1 MKRVV
6 VFLLLIL
13 GLSGFV
19 SAQSGRRS
27 SSGRT
32 ASELPSPSPTPSPD
46 DASNT
51 SDSIPITKQPRSLPS
66 LHGSGDVLPI
76 PSPAPNQTQ
85 NQTTNASEKG
95 ETAGDDE
102 VLRIE
107 TQLVTI
113 PVSIIDRQGNFV
125 TGLEQSDFK
134 IFEDG
139 KEQQVAYFST
149 TEQPFTVILMLD
161 VSPSTKFKINEIHDA
176 AIAFVNQLKQND
188 RVMVIAFDER
198 TRVMTEPTNDRNE
211 IAKAIRR
218 SNFGDGTSIYDA
230 VDYVIRRSLSKIEG
244 RKAVVLFSDGV
255 DTTSIR
261 ASYQKTVRESEELDA
276 AFYTVYYNTA
286 FDMQSQ
292 GGGMP
297 GSGGGGGVLGGILGG
312 VLNGGGRP
320 GSNYP
325 RGGGGGGRGGSA
337 GDIAQGEQYLEDL
350 AAKTGGR
357 KYDAD
362 TTANLQTAF
371 YNIAEELRR
380 EYSLGYY
387 PNESGNAGQR
397 KQIKVRVGKPNLVVR
412 ARDSYVVGA
421 GKTPPASATTV
432 TPPTKLS
439 LN

>member
-1 MKRVV
+1 M
-6 VFLLLIL
+6 LLIL
-13 GLSGFV
+13 GLSAFV
-19 SAQSGRRS
+19 SAQSGRRGS
-27 SSGRT
+27 RT
-32 ASELPSPSPTPSPD
+32 VTALPSPSPTPAPD

-51 SDSIPITKQPRSLPS
+51 SDSIPITKQHSSPS
-66 LHGSGDVLPI
+66 LHGNGDVLPI
-76 PSPAPNQTQ
+76 PSPTPNQTQ
-85 NQTTNASEKG
+85 NQTTAAPEKG

-102 VLRIE
+102 VLRID

-161 VSPSTKFKINEIHDA
+161 VSPSTHFKINEIHDA
-176 AIAFVNQLKQND
+176 AVAFVSQLKEND
-188 RVMVIAFDER
+188 RVMVVAFDER
-198 TRVMTEPTNDRNE
+198 THVLTEPTTDRNI

-218 SNFGDGTSIYDA
+218 ANFGEGTSIYDA

-255 DTTSIR
+255 DTTSMR

-286 FDMQSQ
+286 LDMQSQ
-292 GGGMP
+292 GGVMGG
-297 GSGGGGGVLGGILGG
+297 GSGGGVLGGILGG
-312 VLNGGGRP
+312 VLNGGGKP

-325 RGGGGGGRGGSA
+325 RGGGGGGRGNSP
-337 GDIAQGEQYLEDL
+337 GDFAQGEQYLQDL
-350 AAKTGGR
+350 AAKTGGH

-421 GKTPPASATTV
+421 GKAAAATATT
-432 TPPTKLS
+432 PTKFS

>member
-6 VFLLLIL
+6 VVLLLVL
-13 GLSGFV
+13 GLCVFV
-19 SAQSGRRS
+19 SAQSGRRGS
-27 SSGRT
+27 RT
-32 ASELPSPSPTPSPD
+32 ATASPSPSPTPED
-46 DASNT
+46 VSNT

-76 PSPAPNQTQ
+76 PSPSPGQTQ
-85 NQTTNASEKG
+85 TQTTDASEKG
-95 ETAGDDE
+95 ETANDDD
-102 VLRIE
+102 VLRVE

-113 PVSIIDRQGNFV
+113 PVSIIDHQGNFV
-125 TGLEQSDFK
+125 TGLQQSDFK

-161 VSPSTKFKINEIHDA
+161 VSPSTHFKINEIHDA
-176 AIAFVNQLKQND
+176 AVAFVSQLKQND
-188 RVMVIAFDER
+188 RVMVVAFDGR
-198 TRVMTEPTNDRNE
+198 THVLTEPTNDRNA

-218 SNFGDGTSIYDA
+218 AKLGDGTSIYDA
-230 VDYVIRRSLSKIEG
+230 VDYVIKRSLSKIEG

-255 DTTSIR
+255 DTTSTR
-261 ASYQKTVRESEELDA
+261 SSYQKTVRESEELDA

-286 FDMQSQ
+286 FDMQTQ

-297 GSGGGGGVLGGILGG
+297 GSGGGGGSVVGDILGG

-320 GSNYP
+320 GQNYP
-325 RGGGGGGRGGSA
+325 RGGAGGGRGSSP
-337 GDIAQGEQYLEDL
+337 GDVAQGEQYLEDL
-350 AAKTGGR
+350 AAKTGGH
-357 KYDAD
+357 KYNAD

-387 PNESGNAGQR
+387 PNESGSAGQR
-397 KQIKVRVGKPNLVVR
+397 KQIKVRVDRPSLVVR
-412 ARDSYVVGA
+412 ARDSYVVA
-421 GKTPPASATTV
+421 ANKTPATT
-432 TPPTKLS
+432 TTTAPIKLS